1 MELQSLQP
9 LAQQLFADIRGL
21 TFDGVGVTRASYGEG
36 ENACAAYLE
45 KFARSEGLDVV
56 TDRAGNFVYF
66 DPADTR
72 SGAAIW
78 TGSHLDSVPQG
89 GNYDGLAGVV
99 AGLLVLI
106 AARREGVTLPAPLK
120 VGRAPHMTQERSAG
134 ARTGRC

>member
-78 TGSHLDSVPQG
+78 MARIWTPCRK
-89 GNYDGLAGVV
+89 
-99 AGLLVLI
+99 
-106 AARREGVTLPAPLK
+106 AATTMAWPVWWRV
-120 VGRAPHMTQERSAG
+120 
-134 ARTGRC
+134 CWC